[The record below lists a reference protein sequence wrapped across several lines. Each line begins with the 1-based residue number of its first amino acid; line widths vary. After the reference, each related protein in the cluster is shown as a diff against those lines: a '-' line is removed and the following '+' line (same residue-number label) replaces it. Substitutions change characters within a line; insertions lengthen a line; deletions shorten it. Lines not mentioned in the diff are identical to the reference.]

1 MKIRTLAAALLC
13 GLTGPV
19 GFTFAADPSTQVVT
33 EPAADPVVVYPYVE
47 GEFIWELQGD
57 FITSS
62 DDPAAELN
70 DVFGYIELAASLYLS
85 DVLQINTVV
94 VGEPVQDPAAGQ
106 NRFFEDHGLYVEAV
120 NVQVNLSE
128 YTSLVAGK
136 FGPGFG
142 TAWDVTPGIYGVDFA
157 EDYELAEMLGFG
169 VSHMLSANSL
179 GTLSLG
185 ASVFFADTTFLS
197 DSIITR
203 RGRTNFTDGGAG
215 NTEGLDNFA
224 VSLDGEEHPDMPG
237 FSWHLAYRHLSAGQG
252 DVADEHG
259 IAAGMIQELE
269 FGDGQTAVFN
279 LEYAIFD
286 NFGGSADDVDY
297 LTAGLTLTDG
307 PWHTDF
313 SGTLRNRDV
322 AGGADVDD
330 VLFQASVGYVDR
342 NDIDWNVGYKF
353 AEEGGVDSHTF
364 GFFLTKAT
372 EFSTR

>member
-1 MKIRTLAAALLC
+1 VKNKTLVVALLC

-19 GFTFAADPSTQVVT
+19 GLSFAADPSTQIVT
-33 EPAADPVVVYPYVE
+33 KPTADPVVVYPYIE

-57 FITSS
+57 FTTST

-106 NRFFEDHGLYVEAV
+106 NRFFDDHGLYVEAV

-128 YTSLVAGK
+128 YTSLMAGK

-142 TAWDVTPGIYGVDFA
+142 TAWDMTPGIYGVDFA
-157 EDYELAEMLGFG
+157 EDYELAEMLGFE
-169 VSHMLSANSL
+169 VSHMFAANSL
-179 GTLSLG
+179 GAVTLG
-185 ASVFFADTTFLS
+185 ASVFYADTTFLS

-203 RGRTNFTDGGAG
+203 RGRTNLADGGAG
-215 NTEGLDNFA
+215 NTEEPNNFA
-224 VSLDGEEHPDMPG
+224 VSLDGEELPDMPG
-237 FSWHLAYRHLSAGQG
+237 FEWHLAYRHLSAGQG

-259 IAAGMIQELE
+259 IVAGITQEVE
-269 FGDGQTAVFN
+269 FGDEQAAVFN
-279 LEYAIFD
+279 LEYAAFD

-297 LTAGLTLTDG
+297 LTAGLTFIDG
-307 PWHTDF
+307 PWHTDI

-322 AGGADVDD
+322 VAGADVDD
-330 VLFQASVGYVDR
+330 VLFQASVGYVDE

-364 GFFLTKAT
+364 GFFITRAT
-372 EFSTR
+372 EFLTK